1 MATSTTSPR
10 PTPATI
16 TMSQRPNRAIP
27 AIATPKETMAAKK
40 PHKLQTAEEAENYLI
55 SKGWHPD
62 IGPTLDSIAHSALLL
77 STCGPAKDVTDGLRA
92 IGLILKEA
100 AFKIFGDSIIDNF
113 MEKAQIV
120 TADLIEIGK
129 KFDRQENLVLN
140 GNEFLEDSAK
150 ELKETTEAL
159 KIAADCIARTGEE
172 SRSDI
177 DKATE
182 RLTEKIEL
190 IADSTPST
198 THSKSQTPP

>member
-100 AFKIFGDSIIDNF
+100 AFKLFGDAIIQDF
-113 MEKAQIV
+113 MEKAHAV
-120 TADLIEIGK
+120 TADLVEPGK
-129 KFDRQENLVLN
+129 KFDRQQNLALN
-140 GNEFLEDSAK
+140 ADEFLGNCTK
-150 ELKETTEAL
+150 ELKAATEAL
-159 KIAADCIARTGEE
+159 KNAAECIART
-172 SRSDI
+172 
-177 DKATE
+177 
-182 RLTEKIEL
+182 
-190 IADSTPST
+190 
-198 THSKSQTPP
+198 